1 MQGGP
6 LSPYIF
12 VLVMEFWSIKM
23 DLAMA
28 AGLIEPIKRGASYIV
43 SHLLFADDM
52 PIIMKL

>member
-1 MQGGP
+1 
-6 LSPYIF
+6 
-12 VLVMEFWSIKM
+12 MEFWSIKM

-28 AGLIEPIKRGASYIV
+28 AGLIEPIKRGASHIV